1 MFILKCITFHV
12 ELLDQKMASKP
23 SYFVYIKDCAM
34 NALYFSL
41 TLVFSHS
48 HHENI
53 TIVVFSLMF
62 ILKFITFHVEPS
74 NRCYH
79 SLNRMIASMP
89 SYFVYIKDSAINALY
104 FSLTLV
110 FDHSHHKSITIVV
123 FSLMFTLKCIIFH
136 VEPLDRMMSSKSS
149 YFVFIRDCEINVFHW
164 VQRLAR
170 INLRDD
176 IRHSA

>member
-12 ELLDQKMASKP
+12 ELLDRKIASKP
-23 SYFVYIKDCAM
+23 SYFVYIKDCAT

-62 ILKFITFHVEPS
+62 ILKCITFHVEPS

-110 FDHSHHKSITIVV
+110 FNHSHLENITIVV
-123 FSLMFTLKCIIFH
+123 FSLMFILKCITFH
-136 VEPLDRMMSSKSS
+136 VEPSDRIIASKPS
-149 YFVFIRDCEINVFHW
+149 YFVYIKDCATNALYFSLTLVF
-164 VQRLAR
+164 
-170 INLRDD
+170 
-176 IRHSA
+176 